1 MHLICFCSAYRP
13 RHRIRLI
20 GQQPAGEASL
30 FKIAPVLLGLAM
42 ALSGARHAAAADG
55 QLKAADT
62 IAQRAAACAACHGK
76 EGRATSDGYF
86 PRIAGKPAGY
96 LYNQLINFRSGAR
109 QYPMMAYMVG
119 HLSDEYL
126 RELAEYFSA
135 QHPPYPAPQAAVVS
149 AATLAQG
156 RRLVLA
162 GDPARKIPACVACH
176 GPQLQG
182 VLPATPSLLGLP
194 RDYINAQV
202 GAWKNGTRR
211 AAGPDCMARISKQL
225 TPEDVRAISSWVAS
239 QPVPRDMAPAP
250 SARPVAGCNGT
261 SFTAK

>member
-1 MHLICFCSAYRP
+1 LI
-13 RHRIRLI
+13 
-20 GQQPAGEASL
+20 
-30 FKIAPVLLGLAM
+30 KIAPVLFGVAM
-42 ALSGARHAAAADG
+42 ALAGFGHAAAADG

-96 LYNQLINFRSGAR
+96 LYNQLLNFRSGAR

-119 HLSDEYL
+119 HLSDDYL

-135 QHPPYPAPQAAVVS
+135 QHPPYPAPQAAAAP
-149 AATLAQG
+149 AATLARG
-156 RRLVLA
+156 RSLVLA

-176 GPQLQG
+176 GQQLQG

-194 RDYINAQV
+194 RDYINAQI
-202 GAWKNGTRR
+202 GAWKNGTRQ
-211 AAGPDCMARISKQL
+211 AAAPDCMARISQQL
-225 TPEDVRAISSWVAS
+225 SPDDVRAISSWVAS
-239 QPVPRDMAPAP
+239 QPVPPGMAPAP
-250 SARPVAGCNGT
+250 SAKPAAGCDGAL
-261 SFTAK
+261 FTLK